1 MLVDFFNL
9 IYPRLCSAC
18 SQPLLKNEELL
29 CIKCQYSLPKTN
41 FHNHKENDVSKLF
54 WGRIPIETA
63 AAYYRFSKKSKV
75 QHLLHQLKYKD
86 NKEIGRLVG
95 KLYGYELKTSP
106 HFQEI
111 DVIIPVPLH
120 PKKLK
125 IRGYNQSE
133 WIAKGLSESMKTPLN
148 NTDLYRTEH
157 SQSQTK
163 KGRYNRWENVGSIF
177 AVKNEN
183 ELKGKSIMLVDD
195 VITTGATIE
204 ACATPLQQLGC
215 KIYIVAL
222 AATIL

>member
-1 MLVDFFNL
+1 MLNDFFNL
-9 IYPRLCSAC
+9 IYPRLCAAC
-18 SQPLLKNEELL
+18 KKPLLREENHV
-29 CIKCQYSLPKTN
+29 CISCQFSLPKTN

-63 AAYYRFSKKSKV
+63 AAFYKFSKKSRV
-75 QHLLHQLKYKD
+75 QQLLHQLKYKD
-86 NKEIGRLVG
+86 NKEIGRFLG
-95 KLYGYELKTSP
+95 KLYGFELNKSP
-106 HFQEI
+106 HFKGI
-111 DVIIPVPLH
+111 NYVIPVPLH

-133 WIAKGLSESMKTPLN
+133 WIAIGLSESMNIPLN
-148 NTDLYRTEH
+148 TNSLYRTEH

-177 AVKNEN
+177 AIKNEE
-183 ELKGKSIMLVDD
+183 ELKGKSVLLVDD

-222 AATIL
+222 AATIS